1 MAKTVKIK
9 ESLSVGSSK
18 LYKVHTRFTG
28 SFNSRTFNCKVG
40 DTVMLSADEFD
51 TYKRFIEEA

>member
-1 MAKTVKIK
+1 MAKAVKIK

-18 LYKVHTRFTG
+18 LYKVKTKFTG

-40 DTVMLSADEFD
+40 DTVMLSVDEYN
-51 TYKRFIEEA
+51 TYKRFLEEA